1 MLFPHSLPCYHAI
14 IKQMLGVNMNALALR
29 QVDDGLFLQLKA
41 EAANRKTSVNK
52 LVLSLLREALMKPKS
67 PAAQEAD
74 AQQARDERNKQ
85 LQKIVGQ
92 WSDEELRIFEEAI
105 APFSEI
111 DKEMWV

>member
-1 MLFPHSLPCYHAI
+1 
-14 IKQMLGVNMNALALR
+14 MNALALR
-29 QVDDGLFLQLKA
+29 QVDDGLFQQLKA
-41 EAANRKTSVNK
+41 EAASRKTSVNK

-67 PAAQEAD
+67 AAKLEAD

-85 LQKIVGQ
+85 LQKIVGH
-92 WSDEELRIFEEAI
+92 WSDEELRVFEEAI

>member
-1 MLFPHSLPCYHAI
+1 
-14 IKQMLGVNMNALALR
+14 MNALALR

-52 LVLSLLREALMKPKS
+52 LVLSLLREALMKPNS

-74 AQQARDERNKQ
+74 AQQARDERN
-85 LQKIVGQ
+85 Q
-92 WSDEELRIFEEAI
+92 WILSLGPKWTDEEFKAFEAAI

-111 DKEMWV
+111 DADMWN